1 MYNKCT
7 TQGFVITLS
16 GDIGGGS
23 EMYNVTRLQKGDWRV
38 NRVYKT

>member
-7 TQGFVITLS
+7 TRDFAITLS
-16 GDIGGGS
+16 GDIGGES
-23 EMYNVTRLQKGDWRV
+23 EMYNVTRLKKGDRRV